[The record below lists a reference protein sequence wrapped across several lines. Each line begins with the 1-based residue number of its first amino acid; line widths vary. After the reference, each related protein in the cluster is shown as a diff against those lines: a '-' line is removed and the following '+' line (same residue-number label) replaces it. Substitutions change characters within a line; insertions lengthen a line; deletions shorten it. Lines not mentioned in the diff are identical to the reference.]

1 MMMLYC
7 PATVVVYAQVQRQGR
22 RHPVVGMGGVRGTDD
37 DNDDD
42 SAVPELPPKLD
53 TTQPAA
59 AEPPVFTPSIIPQSS
74 GIVYIARSHSFI
86 DAVMRGDIDTVAG

>member
-22 RHPVVGMGGVRGTDD
+22 RHPVVGMEGVRGTDD

-42 SAVPELPPKLD
+42 SAGPELPPKLD

-59 AEPPVFTPSIIPQSS
+59 AEPPVFTPLTVSFSHFQVHI
-74 GIVYIARSHSFI
+74 GITKVEKN
-86 DAVMRGDIDTVAG
+86 T